1 VHSER
6 PIPLGPFDLIEPIGR
21 GSMAE
26 VWGGVH
32 RTSGV
37 DVAVKILTDE
47 TTRRRSWIVNFR
59 NEIRAVAGL
68 SHASIVHVD
77 DYGEIDEEDEEVLSE
92 RFGVGCPYLV
102 MERVLGG
109 SLRTR
114 LGSMAWPEIRFV
126 LLQLLDALAHA
137 HSRGLIHR
145 DITPGNVLGQ
155 GAVVKLA
162 DFGLCHW
169 LAGSRGQRERAIT
182 AGTPAYMAPEQWEG
196 RWRDFGPWTDLY
208 GVGCLGWALATG
220 NPPFGAGGE
229 LADMRASHLSIRIP
243 RLDPVAET
251 PPGFEE
257 WLSLCLRKDP
267 ARRLQRAS
275 DAIWRLLELPV
286 TFASEPRIPDEDGRP
301 TMEMQ
306 VLESLRSVI
315 LPDEDEQTG
324 ELLVADHP
332 AEGPT
337 PTLGTIRVP
346 RSWRDPGPPPAR
358 RLLPGAGLRLL
369 AFRTIPLVG
378 RQPEQDRLWEA
389 LIGVAEDRH
398 PRAVV
403 LHGAAGCGKSRL
415 ARWLS
420 ERAHEVGAAIVLR
433 VDHDP
438 VTGGVDPLAAMIRSR
453 LRLDRAS
460 EEEVQLRLRK
470 HLDDHDEADP
480 YELAALMQL
489 LRPSTDPRST
499 RAFGLGAISPS
510 ERRAIVGRLVRRL
523 CRQRPVIL
531 WLDDVQWG
539 AESIRFAQDLLSVS
553 DRPLP
558 VLVVATARD
567 DALADQ
573 PVERELLAELETHE
587 RCAALPV
594 GPLRQ
599 GDWEVLIQR
608 IVLLEPELT
617 RQVANRAAGN
627 PLFAVQLIA
636 DWVQRGLL
644 QLGEGGFT
652 LIGGAV
658 LALPDDIHEVWSR
671 RVEDLLAR
679 LPKTDAEA
687 LELAAVLGE
696 RVETDEWVEACRLLG
711 AEPST
716 RLMERL
722 LANRLA
728 RYAGDPED
736 GVWAFAHGML
746 RESLERRVADS
757 GRAARLH
764 RVCVRMLEV
773 RPRSGAR
780 ERIGGHLLAAHDPA
794 AAAGPLLDGAAER
807 ADQGDFARAE
817 VLISQREEALE
828 DAGVPS
834 DDPRWGEG
842 LILVAG
848 LEVERHRLDRAAEL
862 TERLLDQALEGG
874 WARIEGWGRQIL
886 GRVACL
892 RGDLASAR
900 EQLEGAAALAHLLG
914 DDQLAMACG
923 AAMGMVML
931 LEGQFGTAR
940 AITQEARDEFLKVG
954 LDHGAAAMSLQL
966 SLVALQQGEVDEAT
980 RHVTTARGE
989 FERLGARN
997 SLAQCQTQLGAIAR
1011 ARGDDAAARRHLR
1024 TALERY
1030 RALGAEGWLAPL
1042 VKLAVLC
1049 VDAGEYGE
1057 ARALLLEG
1065 MAGLE
1070 QIGGWTSMGVLQVLL
1085 LPSVAAQ
1092 GDWESWDRLAPEA
1105 DVMLSG
1111 AGLVHEDIPRLARLG
1126 GDLAL
1131 AAGHTERA
1139 RRAWLL
1145 ALSQWRRLGELSP
1158 ARELA
1163 SKLARLAVEQDA
1175 PPP

>member
-1 VHSER
+1 MTLADLNH
-6 PIPLGPFDLIEPIGR
+6 PIPLGPFDLTESIGR
-21 GSMAE
+21 GGMAE

-32 RTSGV
+32 RTTGM

-47 TTRRRSWIVNFR
+47 TTRRRAWIVNFR

-68 SHASIVHVD
+68 AHASIVHVD
-77 DYGEIDEEDEEVLSE
+77 DYGEIDEEVEEALDG

-109 SLRTR
+109 SLRSR
-114 LGSMAWPEIRFV
+114 LGEMAWPEIRFI

-155 GAVVKLA
+155 GTVVKLA

-169 LAGSRGQRERAIT
+169 LAGSRGARERATT

-208 GVGCLGWALATG
+208 GVGCLGWALASG
-220 NPPFGAGGE
+220 SPPFGAVGE
-229 LADMRASHLSIRIP
+229 LADLRASHLSIRLP
-243 RLDPVAET
+243 RLQPRAKT

-257 WLSLCLRKDP
+257 WLALCLRKDP

-286 TFASEPRIPDEDGRP
+286 SFDPAPRVPDEDARP
-301 TMEMQ
+301 TIETQ
-306 VLESLRSVI
+306 ALDTLRSVV
-315 LPDEDEQTG
+315 LPDDDEETG
-324 ELLVADHP
+324 QVVVADHP
-332 AEGPT
+332 GEGPT

-378 RQPEQDRLWEA
+378 RAREQDRLWEA
-389 LIGVAEDRH
+389 LLQTAEERQ

-403 LHGAAGCGKSRL
+403 LRGPAGCGKSRL
-415 ARWLS
+415 ARWLA
-420 ERAHEVGAAIVLR
+420 ERAHEVGAAIVLM
-433 VDHDP
+433 VNHDP
-438 VTGGVDPLAAMIRSR
+438 ITGGADPLAAMIRGH

-460 EEEVQLRLRK
+460 EEEIDLRLGK
-470 HLDDHDEADP
+470 HLADHDEADP
-480 YELAALMQL
+480 YELAGLRQL
-489 LRPSTDPRST
+489 LRPPADPRVT
-499 RAFGLGAISPS
+499 RAFGLDAISPT
-510 ERRAIVGRLVRRL
+510 ERWAIVGRLVRRL

-539 AESIRFAQDLLSVS
+539 ADSLRFALDLLS
-553 DRPLP
+553 DTPRRLP
-558 VLVVATARD
+558 VVIVATARD
-567 DALADQ
+567 DALADR
-573 PVERELLAELETHE
+573 PTERELLEELEAHD
-587 RCAALPV
+587 RCAQVSV
-594 GPLRQ
+594 GPLAREH
-599 GDWEVLIQR
+599 WETLIRR

-627 PLFAVQLIA
+627 PLFAIQLVA

-652 LIGGAV
+652 LLGGGVPV
-658 LALPDDIHEVWSR
+658 LPHDIHQVWSR
-671 RVEDLLAR
+671 RVADLLAH
-679 LPKTDAEA
+679 LPATDAEA

-696 RVETDEWVEACRLLG
+696 RVDREEWQEACRLLG
-711 AEPST
+711 AEPSGQ
-716 RLMERL
+716 LMDQL

-728 RYAGDPED
+728 RFAGDPED

-746 RESLERRVADS
+746 RESLERRVDEA
-757 GRAARLH
+757 GRLNRLH
-764 RVCVRMLEV
+764 RVCVRMLEL
-773 RPRSGAR
+773 RPGPGSR
-780 ERIGGHLLAAHDPA
+780 ERIGGHLLAAADPA

-807 ADQGDFARAE
+807 ADQGDFPQAE
-817 VLISQREEALE
+817 SLVVLRQKALE
-828 DAGVPS
+828 DAGVPRN
-834 DDPRWGEG
+834 DPRWGEG
-842 LILVAG
+842 LVLVAG
-848 LEVERHRLDRAAEL
+848 LEVERNRLHRAAEL
-862 TERLLDQALEGG
+862 TERLLERAAEGG

-900 EQLEGAAALAHLLG
+900 DQLEGAAALAHVLG
-914 DDQLAMACG
+914 DAQLSVACR

-931 LEGQFGTAR
+931 LEGQLGTAR
-940 AITQEARDEFLKVG
+940 VLTQEARDEFLKAG
-954 LDHGAAAMSLQL
+954 IEHGAAAMSLQL
-966 SLVALQQGEVDEAT
+966 SLVALQQGELDEAT
-980 RHVTTARGE
+980 RHVSTARAE
-989 FERLGARN
+989 FELLGARN

-1011 ARGDDAAARRHLR
+1011 VRGDDASARRHLR
-1024 TALERY
+1024 AALERY
-1030 RALGAEGWLAPL
+1030 RSLGAEGWLAPL

-1057 ARALLLEG
+1057 ARALLQDG
-1065 MAGLE
+1065 MVGLE

-1092 GDWESWDRLAPEA
+1092 GDWEAWDRLSPEA

-1111 AGLVHEDIPRLARLG
+1111 AGVVHEDIPRLARLG

-1145 ALSQWRRLGELSP
+1145 ALSQWRRLGELGP

-1163 SKLARLAVEQDA
+1163 GKLARLDRE
-1175 PPP
+1175 PP

>member
-1 VHSER
+1 MTGTASQSPV
-6 PIPLGPFDLIEPIGR
+6 PLGPFDLTEPIGR
-21 GSMAE
+21 GGMAE

-32 RTSGV
+32 RTTGI

-47 TTRRRSWIVNFR
+47 TTRKRAWIVNFR
-59 NEIRAVAGL
+59 NETRAVAGL
-68 SHASIVHVD
+68 AHASIVHVD
-77 DYGEIDEEDEEVLSE
+77 DYGEIDEEGEDTLAG
-92 RFGVGCPYLV
+92 RFRVGCPYLV
-102 MERVLGG
+102 MERVVGG
-109 SLRTR
+109 SLRSR
-114 LGSMAWPEIRFV
+114 LGRMAWPEIRFI

-137 HSRGLIHR
+137 HARGLIHR

-155 GAVVKLA
+155 GTVVKLA

-169 LAGSRGQRERAIT
+169 LAGTRGQRERATT

-220 NPPFGAGGE
+220 QPPFGAAGE
-229 LADMRASHLSIRIP
+229 LAEMKASHLSIRIP
-243 RLDPVAET
+243 RLEPRAQM

-286 TFASEPRIPDEDGRP
+286 QLDQVIEPSAEDVRP
-301 TMEMQ
+301 TLEAPA
-306 VLESLRSVI
+306 LESLRSVVVED
-315 LPDEDEQTG
+315 DEETG
-324 ELLVADHP
+324 RRLVADHP
-332 AEGPT
+332 AEGPA

-378 RQPEQDRLWEA
+378 RASEQDRLWSA
-389 LIGVAEDRH
+389 LLQVAEERA

-403 LHGAAGCGKSRL
+403 LRGPAGCGKSRL
-415 ARWLS
+415 ARWIA
-420 ERAHEVGAAIVLR
+420 ERAHEVGAAIVLP

-438 VTGGVDPLAAMIRSR
+438 ITGGADPLAAMVRSR

-460 EEEVQLRLRK
+460 DDEVDLRLRK
-470 HLDDHDEADP
+470 YLEDHDEADP
-480 YELAALMQL
+480 YEQASLKQL
-489 LRPSTDPRST
+489 LRPSGDRRST
-499 RAFGLGAISPS
+499 RAFGLSAISPA
-510 ERRAIVGRLVRRL
+510 ERRALVGRFVRRL

-539 AESIRFAQDLLSVS
+539 AESLRFALDLLAE
-553 DRPLP
+553 RPRRIP
-558 VLVVATARD
+558 VLIVATARE
-567 DALADQ
+567 DAL
-573 PVERELLAELETHE
+573 VEGSPEVELLAEMDDHA
-587 RCAALPV
+587 RCRALRL
-594 GPLRQ
+594 GPLQERYWETLIRQ
-599 GDWEVLIQR
+599 

-617 RQVANRAAGN
+617 TQVANRAAGN
-627 PLFAVQLIA
+627 PLFAVQLVA

-644 QLGEGGFT
+644 LLGEGGFT
-652 LIGGAV
+652 LLGGGV
-658 LALPDDIHEVWSR
+658 PALPDDIHQVWSR
-671 RVEDLLAR
+671 RVADLLAH
-679 LPKTDAEA
+679 LPTTDAEA

-696 RVETDEWVEACRLLG
+696 RVDRDEWQEACRIMG
-711 AEPST
+711 AEPSSL
-716 RLMERL
+716 LMEQL
-722 LANRLA
+722 LAHRLA
-728 RYAGDPED
+728 RFAGDPED

-746 RESLERRVADS
+746 RESLERRVAES
-757 GRAARLH
+757 GRLGRLH

-773 RPRSGAR
+773 RRAPGSR
-780 ERIGGHLLAAHDPA
+780 ERVGRHLVAASDPA

-807 ADQGDFARAE
+807 ADQGDFPAA
-817 VLISQREEALE
+817 EALVAMRQE
-828 DAGVPS
+828 ALYDAGVPH

-842 LILVAG
+842 LVLVAG
-848 LEVERHRLDRAAEL
+848 LEVERNRLDRAAEL
-862 TERLLDQALEGG
+862 TERLLERAAQGG

-892 RGDLASAR
+892 RGDLALAR
-900 EQLEGAAALAHLLG
+900 EQLEGASALAMLLG
-914 DDQLAMACG
+914 DAQLGVACR

-940 AITQEARDEFLKVG
+940 VLTQEARQQFQRAG

-966 SLVALQQGEVDEAT
+966 SLVALQQGELDEAT
-980 RHVTTARGE
+980 RHVTTARSE
-989 FERLGARN
+989 FEQLGARN

-1011 ARGDDAAARRHLR
+1011 ARGDDASARRHLR
-1024 TALERY
+1024 AALERY
-1030 RALGAEGWLAPL
+1030 RSLGAEGWLAPL

-1049 VDAGEYGE
+1049 VDAGEYNE
-1057 ARALLLEG
+1057 ARALLQEG

-1070 QIGGWTSMGVLQVLL
+1070 KIGGWTSMGVLQVLL

-1092 GDWESWDRLAPEA
+1092 GDWETWDRLSPEA

-1111 AGLVHEDIPRLARLG
+1111 AGVVHEDIPRLARLG
-1126 GDLAL
+1126 GDLAA

-1145 ALSQWRRLGELSP
+1145 ALSQWRRLGELGP

-1163 SKLARLAVEQDA
+1163 AKLARLHASDS
-1175 PPP
+1175 